1 MSNSFSELLEAMQE
15 PGKTQFPETENQ
27 KALKED
33 DWRISDD
40 CLTILEQ
47 RVLKDV
53 KHSMEEAKA
62 KGKKGLRLYSLFYFE
77 RVCKILRQE
86 EGVTVHNLEGCTL
99 IRW

>member
-1 MSNSFSELLEAMQE
+1 MSSPFSELLEATQAPE
-15 PGKTQFPETENQ
+15 ETQFPATEH
-27 KALKED
+27 KKDEP
-33 DWRISDD
+33 RISDD
-40 CLTILEQ
+40 RLTVLEQ

-86 EGVTVHNLEGCTL
+86 EGVNIRNLEDYTL

>member
-1 MSNSFSELLEAMQE
+1 MSSPFSELLEATQAPE
-15 PGKTQFPETENQ
+15 ETQFPATEHK
-27 KALKED
+27 KAHKKDEP
-33 DWRISDD
+33 RISDD
-40 CLTILEQ
+40 RLTVLEQ

-86 EGVTVHNLEGCTL
+86 EGVTVRNLEGCTL

>member
-15 PGKTQFPETENQ
+15 PGETQFPETENQ

-33 DWRISDD
+33 DRRISDD

-53 KHSMEEAKA
+53 KHSMEVAKS
-62 KGKKGLRLYSLFYFE
+62 KGKKGLRIYSLFYFE
-77 RVCKILRQE
+77 KVCKILRQE
-86 EGVTVHNLEGCTL
+86 EGVTIRNLEDYTL